1 MAMVS
6 MESNDTKTCRI
17 VPKKYNYIPDL
28 LLQNKRIE
36 EETTMDLNPKEIQ
49 RAMMLADVYAQ
60 DDSGEETLLTPL
72 NFYLK
77 EEESTEE
84 GSEEDTDTDDE
95 EEVSTPPAA
104 GSETEETENDEK
116 TEVTEPT
123 E

>member
-6 MESNDTKTCRI
+6 MESNDTKNCRI

-49 RAMMLADVYAQ
+49 RAMMFADVYAQ
-60 DDSGEETLLTPL
+60 DDGGGETLLTPL

-77 EEESTEE
+77 
-84 GSEEDTDTDDE
+84 DE
-95 EEVSTPPAA
+95 EEAA
-104 GSETEETENDEK
+104 EDESEETEPDTEDEEETEEEAA
-116 TEVTEPT
+116 EPT
-123 E
+123 A